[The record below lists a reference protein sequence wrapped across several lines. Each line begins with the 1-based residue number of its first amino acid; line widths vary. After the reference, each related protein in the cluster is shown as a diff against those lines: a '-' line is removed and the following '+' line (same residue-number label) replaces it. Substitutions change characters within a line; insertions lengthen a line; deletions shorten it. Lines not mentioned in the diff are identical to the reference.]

1 MAMPAAM
8 CRATW
13 TRTSI
18 SRIQLR
24 TDARWP
30 SAMSACTI
38 SSRCVQGFFHSLSL
52 GYSNCLSLSLSRPSS
67 KIWRSRATKRKR
79 RQTIRFIARMFAR
92 VATST
97 RRSVRSARATQSV
110 VWISS
115 RTCKA
120 CSSTTPPKLTSSAP
134 YPSSYILPMPPTP
147 TPPQADTHSH
157 SHTQPRTPTP
167 PDNDNEYEDICIY
180 NYISATDFVCCVCD
194 EHTQRVCIEEAEAE
208 T

>member
-38 SSRCVQGFFHSLSL
+38 SSRCVQGFFTLSL

-79 RQTIRFIARMFAR
+79 RQTTRFIARMFAR
-92 VATST
+92 DATST
-97 RRSVRSARATQSV
+97 RRCVRSARATQSV
-110 VWISS
+110 AWISS

-120 CSSTTPPKLTSSAP
+120 CSSTTPSKLTSSAP
-134 YPSSYILPMPPTP
+134 YPSSYILPMPP
-147 TPPQADTHSH
+147 
-157 SHTQPRTPTP
+157 HTNT
-167 PDNDNEYEDICIY
+167 
-180 NYISATDFVCCVCD
+180 ATSR
-194 EHTQRVCIEEAEAE
+194 HTLTLAHTIEN
-208 T
+208 TNPSR

>member
-92 VATST
+92 DATST
-97 RRSVRSARATQSV
+97 RRCARSARATQSV
-110 VWISS
+110 AWISS

-120 CSSTTPPKLTSSAP
+120 CNSTTPPKLTSSAP
-134 YPSSYILPMPPTP
+134 YPSSYMLPMPP
-147 TPPQADTHSH
+147 
-157 SHTQPRTPTP
+157 HTNT
-167 PDNDNEYEDICIY
+167 
-180 NYISATDFVCCVCD
+180 ATSR
-194 EHTQRVCIEEAEAE
+194 HTLTLAHTTENTNPSR
-208 T
+208 